1 MEGVDI
7 ETAIREIQ
15 GTSVAH
21 LEPNRTRGKF
31 KTKKKN
37 KKKSNINLLHLFRP
51 K

>member
-31 KTKKKN
+31 KIRKKK
-37 KKKSNINLLHLFRP
+37 
-51 K
+51 